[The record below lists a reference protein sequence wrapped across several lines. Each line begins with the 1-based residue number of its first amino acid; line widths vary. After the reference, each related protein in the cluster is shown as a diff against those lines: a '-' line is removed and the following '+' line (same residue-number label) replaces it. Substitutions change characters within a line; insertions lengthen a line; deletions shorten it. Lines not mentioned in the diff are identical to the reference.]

1 MNKRFFLIV
10 SLLFSTFLSSSLR
23 AQEAVELLSPSSSSS
38 SFVKTETTSA
48 PIAPSAPMKSVE
60 GGLISQNLES
70 VSISL
75 AIVLLVI
82 FILAWLVR
90 KAAPS
95 GFGGTKGQMKV
106 LSVLPLGGKERIM
119 LVDVAGTQ
127 MVLGISTAGVNCL
140 HVFADPVVS
149 IGSVSSQQQGFQAV
163 LQGFIA
169 NKATNKDSG

>member
-10 SLLFSTFLSSSLR
+10 SLLFSIFLSSSLR
-23 AQEAVELLSPSSSSS
+23 AQEANESLPPSPSNTS
-38 SFVKTETTSA
+38 VVNIETASASA
-48 PIAPSAPMKSVE
+48 PVKSIE

-75 AIVLLVI
+75 AVVLLVI

-95 GFGGTKGQMKV
+95 GFGGAKGQMKV

-149 IGSVSSQQQGFQAV
+149 TGLVSSQQQGFQAV

-169 NKATNKDSG
+169 NKATNKDSS

>member
-1 MNKRFFLIV
+1 M
-10 SLLFSTFLSSSLR
+10 R
-23 AQEAVELLSPSSSSS
+23 AQEAAEPPPPSSSNT
-38 SFVKTETTSA
+38 SFVNIETTSTPELPLA
-48 PIAPSAPMKSVE
+48 PVKSIE

-75 AIVLLVI
+75 AIVLLFI

-90 KAAPS
+90 KATPS
-95 GFGGTKGQMKV
+95 GFGGAKGQMKV

-140 HVFADPVVS
+140 HVFADPVIS
-149 IGSVSSQQQGFQAV
+149 IGPVSSQQRGFQAV